1 MTNLIEPFSL
11 DSFADVFPPFASDTC
26 NHFEFWLVHCIVYGL
41 CDWSEQLF
49 WFWFYDT
56 QLKTALYRF
65 LIPGVNF
72 LSFSLPPDSGER
84 ITLVVT
90 SLLTMT
96 VFMLLVAEIMPPVSD
111 VVPIISVYYVTAM
124 FVVKCCQSNV
134 SFVSMINW
142 ASTCSST
149 FHSTY
154 IPNYPLY
161 LNLQI
166 HTYLCT
172 YTLLLD

>member
-1 MTNLIEPFSL
+1 MY
-11 DSFADVFPPFASDTC
+11 D
-26 NHFEFWLVHCIVYGL
+26 HFDI
-41 CDWSEQLF
+41 LF
-49 WFWFYDT
+49 
-56 QLKTALYRF
+56 F

-124 FVVKCCQSNV
+124 FVVKCYRSNV
-134 SFVSMINW
+134 SFVLMVN
-142 ASTCSST
+142 
-149 FHSTY
+149 
-154 IPNYPLY
+154 
-161 LNLQI
+161 
-166 HTYLCT
+166 
-172 YTLLLD
+172 